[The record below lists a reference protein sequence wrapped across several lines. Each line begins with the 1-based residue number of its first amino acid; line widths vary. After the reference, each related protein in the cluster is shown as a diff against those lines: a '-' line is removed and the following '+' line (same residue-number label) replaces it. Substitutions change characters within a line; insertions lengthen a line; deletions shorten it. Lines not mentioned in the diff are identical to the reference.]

1 LSGSATVNPST
12 VQLPEQPAR
21 LIEELGAAL
30 DGFKCNS
37 CDFITISDD
46 AIRKHCKKE
55 HQQVWSDAKAGGFST
70 VKVQTLFGTSGRQ
83 KYFIVD
89 IDEAE
94 SGENLDP
101 DQVVTQQLSTWRLC
115 HFIIRSKLCALVSM
129 HESDVTACTRAR

>member
-1 LSGSATVNPST
+1 MGSSATAATLSLLATMQYENIVKKNTSKFG
-12 VQLPEQPAR
+12 VMLR
-21 LIEELGAAL
+21 L
-30 DGFKCNS
+30 
-37 CDFITISDD
+37 
-46 AIRKHCKKE
+46 
-55 HQQVWSDAKAGGFST
+55 GGYST